1 MALDGTLFNL
11 PDTLANEQAFGRSRN
26 RYGKGAYAQAR
37 VVLLPDGSYPAQ
49 LVPNAQAAYPMQ
61 RPQWVRIIEYQLTD
75 ERLGE
80 PGGCG
85 CACAV
90 ACCPRVPYASTGA
103 NSSKSTASTNP
114 RSATLPHPGRLSRAS
129 ALRVLSS

>member
-26 RYGKGAYAQAR
+26 RYGKGAYAQA
-37 VVLLPDGSYPAQ
+37 
-49 LVPNAQAAYPMQ
+49 AYPMQ

-85 CACAV
+85 SACAV